1 MSSGDHRQ
9 EFEAGLKRSVGELA
23 SPTIETLPRRDDLA
37 IVLDGGGARA
47 AYQVGLLRGLAR
59 RHPDLRLPMITGVSA
74 GAINASFL
82 AAHPGP
88 LTSAVDDLSRLWAD
102 LTVEQVFRVD
112 VRSLLSHAW
121 RWGLGLVSGG
131 RLVRPPLLGLVDTT
145 PLRHTLES
153 AFGSPRGQEIPGIA
167 RNLDAGR
174 LTALAIITSSY
185 TAGRTVAWV
194 QGCDI
199 ADWERPYRLSR
210 QCRLTVDHV
219 MASTALPLLFPAVHL
234 EDAWYGD
241 GGIRLITP
249 LSPAV
254 HLGASRILAFSTRY
268 GRRRKGEVQPQ
279 AHHGYP
285 PPAQIGGQ
293 LINAIFLDDHDRDAQ
308 TLARLNVLLQDL
320 PEQKRDGLRMIDLVV
335 IRPSQDIGKMAAE
348 FEPRL
353 PRPFRHM
360 LGGLGS
366 RETSSSDLLSLL
378 MFQPEYLKQLME
390 IGEADMEARADDVA
404 ALLAGGEVP

>member
-1 MSSGDHRQ
+1 MSSGDRRQ
-9 EFEAGLKRSVGELA
+9 EFESRLKRSVGELA

-47 AYQVGLLRGLAR
+47 AYQVGLLRGLVR
-59 RHPDLRLPMITGVSA
+59 RHPDIRLPMITGVSA

-88 LTSAVDDLSRLWAD
+88 LPRAIDDLGRLWAD

-112 VRSLLSHAW
+112 VRSLLNNVWH
-121 RWGLGLVSGG
+121 WGLGLVSGG

-153 AFGSPRGQEIPGIA
+153 AFGSPRGQEISGIA

-174 LTALAIITSSY
+174 LTGLAIITSSY

-194 QGCDI
+194 QGCNI

-219 MASTALPLLFPAVHL
+219 MASAALPLLFPAVNL
-234 EDAWYGD
+234 EGTWYGD

-268 GRRRKGEVQPQ
+268 GRKNKEAERPQ
-279 AHHGYP
+279 AHGYP

-293 LINAIFLDDHDRDAQ
+293 LLNAIFLDDHDRDAQ
-308 TLARLNVLLQDL
+308 TLARLNLLLQDL
-320 PEQKRDGLRMIDLVV
+320 PEQKRRGLRVIDLVF

-348 FEPRL
+348 FEAQL

-378 MFQPEYLKQLME
+378 MFQPEYLRRLME
-390 IGEADMEARADDVA
+390 IGEADMDARADDVA
-404 ALLAGGEVP
+404 ALLEGEEAP